1 MTSSNASSIPSGV
14 INVICRLP
22 SLKSTIILP
31 LITLHM
37 SPYKFVYDAAC
48 HCSPIDSNFNTPTPS
63 YPRTNIALG
72 SLYLFGLF
80 TYGRTYLDEK
90 LLPRYDVIPRLLF
103 YSYHV
108 PSFFV

>member
-1 MTSSNASSIPSGV
+1 
-14 INVICRLP
+14 
-22 SLKSTIILP
+22 
-31 LITLHM
+31 M

-72 SLYLFGLF
+72 SLYLFTLP

-90 LLPRYDVIPRLLF
+90 LLPQYDAIPRLLF
-103 YSYHV
+103 
-108 PSFFV
+108 